1 MWDTRNSSAKRIRQL
16 FSPYKKKLSRWGF
29 CIFSIALQ
37 MHFYASLHKTS
48 YSLFGASLI
57 INHQRARGWTRRG
70 NPGAAN
76 LEKSPNNQFD
86 PGNPSANLLDYYLHP
101 TSRLMWWL
109 EIPKV
114 FLTATPAQT
123 QMQPYGV
130 YGLQRP
136 SHVFLTMLLRS
147 WRSLRLILMIRNGF
161 MPSIMQADGIISRF

>member
-1 MWDTRNSSAKRIRQL
+1 MGVLHFLHCIADAFFMRHFIKQAILYSVQAWSSIISEHAADKARQSGGGQPSRN
-16 FSPYKKKLSRWGF
+16 
-29 CIFSIALQ
+29 LQ
-37 MHFYASLHKTS
+37 T
-48 YSLFGASLI
+48 
-57 INHQRARGWTRRG
+57 INLTPAIH
-70 NPGAAN
+70 P
-76 LEKSPNNQFD
+76 
-86 PGNPSANLLDYYLHP
+86 ANLLDYYLHP